1 MGVWDAKPA
10 RYSRVTMSGSFPI
23 FDAAVEQFV
32 AWLQPARALD
42 VGAGSGKYAHVLRHA
57 APGCERVAIEVEP
70 SYIDRF
76 ALRELYHRVDL
87 ADATRWWRD
96 EPEESFD
103 LVIIG
108 DCIEHLP
115 KSEGLDLLNAM
126 VYRSAWILVLAPE
139 FIIQGPVDGVAAEVH
154 RSVWSERDL
163 HWHDLWAWDNTRAI
177 SLLMLR
183 GYRPSPLSIDD
194 LMQRVNEGAVM
205 LKDFDGQGLVRP
217 WRLRMVDLPREV
229 AYRPR

>member
-1 MGVWDAKPA
+1 V
-10 RYSRVTMSGSFPI
+10 SGSFPI
-23 FDAAVEQFV
+23 FDTAVEQFV

-42 VGAGSGKYAHVLRHA
+42 VGAGSGKYAHVLRNA
-57 APGCERVAIEVEP
+57 APACERVAIEVEA
-70 SYIDRF
+70 SYVERF
-76 ALRELYHRVDL
+76 GLRDLYHRVDL

-96 EPEESFD
+96 EPEEAFD
-103 LVIIG
+103 LVIVG
-108 DCIEHLP
+108 DCIEHLA
-115 KSEGLDLLNAM
+115 KSDGLDLLNAM
-126 VYRSAWILVLAPE
+126 VYRSAWVLVLAPE
-139 FIIQGPVDGVAAEVH
+139 FIVQGVVDGVAAEVH

-163 HWHDLWAWDNTRAI
+163 YWHDLWAWDNTRAI
-177 SLLMLR
+177 SLFALR

-194 LMQRVNEGAVM
+194 LMQRVNDGAVM